1 MVAVILTFRS
11 ISHILLQEVKKMAEP
26 NFVTGGYSTIDMII
40 LHWLDQKDCY
50 VYEITKLNI
59 EHSEGKCPTS
69 QSSVYTAAYKLEKNH
84 YISEYTKLV
93 GKKRTRVYY
102 HIEDA
107 GREYLKKM
115 IPQYHSDHEGVVLIL
130 NTKLKVK
137 ETEEDENE

>member
-1 MVAVILTFRS
+1 
-11 ISHILLQEVKKMAEP
+11 MAEP

-40 LHWLDQKDCY
+40 LHWLSQKDCY
-50 VYEITKLNI
+50 VYEISKLTI
-59 EHSEGKCPTS
+59 VHSEGKLPTS

-84 YISEYTKLV
+84 YVSEYSKLV

-107 GREYLKKM
+107 GRAYLDKM
-115 IPQYHSDHEGVVLIL
+115 IPQYHSDHEGVVLVL
-130 NTKLKVK
+130 NTKLDVK